1 MLQFQNCVPIKDFEG
16 GEEGDNSLVLKSLSR
31 YLLSLKNE
39 DNVRA
44 KIAQDFYSTLFP
56 NNLVKSISVG
66 GSVSP
71 LHFNGAVSLNI
82 RRLDNYTPPLGHG

>member
-1 MLQFQNCVPIKDFEG
+1 MLQFQNCIPIKDFEG
-16 GEEGDNSLVLKSLSR
+16 TEDDSLVLKSLSR

-44 KIAQDFYSTLFP
+44 KIAQDFYSSLFP
-56 NNLVKSISVG
+56 NNVVKSISV

-71 LHFNGAVSLNI
+71 LHFNGAVSLNN
-82 RRLDNYTPPLGHG
+82 RRLDN